1 MFAII
6 SLVSFLKLYFA
17 SKIIKKDEELVMLID
32 LVKLIV
38 EVEGR
43 GEAKE
48 WSKKL
53 NDWLYKHREDKSITS
68 VDSWGITMLECS
80 TARRYIVNA
89 RSIKNKEKIIM
100 KIDELEKEYYESRIE
115 SLKIKNSKYDNE
127 FKVIFGFKD
136 WEKTYIDIESDFAN
150 CETFDE
156 VMDTIFKWTY
166 GITYFSKYSSIRSKL
181 TTIRKVIVN
190 SKDIKEEYKEL
201 ILKHLRLPKFISD
214 NLKSRITKEVIT
226 RAKNKDIEKIKV
238 QDVKNT
244 INKTKTE
251 VEKYLN
257 RSNDFRL
264 GRKSRKI
271 KDDTEI
277 GLKEG
282 ITNLMIFLTL
292 TTGRR
297 PIELL
302 KMSDFK
308 VKSENLIAIKYLAKK
323 RNAEVELVIP
333 TLFAKADLV
342 VRAIEFL
349 RKNFNTATMRS
360 RESNITRKLYAY
372 VENEWNKVAP
382 EWLQNAND
390 KFKKCRAIYILS
402 LEALINQSIEDIK
415 MSQSGFISKFL
426 GHNEDDITTQS
437 SYYKASILIGN
448 FNKKKYFETIKDVI
462 EFLRNEDNRES

>member
-1 MFAII
+1 M
-6 SLVSFLKLYFA
+6 LV
-17 SKIIKKDEELVMLID
+17 D

-38 EVEGR
+38 EVEGKSK
-43 GEAKE
+43 AKE
-48 WSKKL
+48 WNKKL

-80 TARRYIVNA
+80 TARRYVVNA

-150 CETFDE
+150 CETSDE

-166 GITYFSKYSSIRSKL
+166 GVAYYNKYSSIRSKL
-181 TTIRKVIVN
+181 TTIRSIIAN
-190 SKDIKEEYKEL
+190 SDKIKNEFKEL
-201 ILKHLRLPKFISD
+201 ILKYLKLPKFIND
-214 NLKSRITKEVIT
+214 NLKSRIIKEVIT
-226 RAKNKDIEKIKV
+226 RAKDKNIEKIKI
-238 QDVKNT
+238 QDVKN
-244 INKTKTE
+244 IIDKTKKE
-251 VEKYLN
+251 IEKYLN
-257 RSNDFRL
+257 RGDNFRL

-271 KDDTEI
+271 KDDAEI

-292 TTGRR
+292 ATGRR

-302 KMSDFK
+302 KMSEFE
-308 VKSENLIAIKYLAKK
+308 VKSENLIKVKYLAKK
-323 RNAEVELVIP
+323 RDEEVELVIP
-333 TLFAKADLV
+333 TLFAKADLI

-349 RKNFNTATMRS
+349 RKNFNVATMRS

-372 VENEWNKVAP
+372 IEKDWDNIAP
-382 EWLQNAND
+382 EWLQNEND
-390 KFKKCRAIYILS
+390 KFKKCRAVYILS
-402 LEALINQSIEDIK
+402 LETLINQSIEDIK
-415 MSQSGFISKFL
+415 MSQSGFMSKFL
-426 GHNEDDITTQS
+426 GHDEDDITTQS

-448 FNKKKYFETIKDVI
+448 FNKKRYLEGVKDVI
-462 EFLRNEDNRES
+462 EFLRSNDNKS